1 MNIPEQK
8 QPPEPQKPAA
18 GAPFDP
24 VRTARE
30 LMRVSGE
37 AALATLTEHGFPFAS
52 LVAVASTTT
61 GEPILLISRLAQ
73 HSRNLA
79 RESKASLL
87 FSAPPQT
94 VDPLTAPRVT
104 VTGFVTAKEDNPHL
118 RWRYL
123 ARHPEAAGY
132 AAFADFGFHR
142 LEVTGAHLVAGFG
155 RIVDLTPKQLLG
167 DYEDALEVLEAEES
181 AIQHMNEDHAE
192 ALSLYAT
199 VLLGKPPGKWR
210 AVGID
215 PEGIDLR
222 AGRDSARLWYDRP
235 VKTAGALR
243 KVLADLAKDARAKA
257 AGRDR

>member
-1 MNIPEQK
+1 MNISEERGR
-8 QPPEPQKPAA
+8 PEPRKPAE

-30 LMRVSGE
+30 LIRVSGE
-37 AALATLTEHGFPFAS
+37 AALATLTEDGFPFAS
-52 LVAVASTTT
+52 LVAVATTT
-61 GEPILLISRLAQ
+61 AGEPILLISRLAQ

-79 RESKASLL
+79 REAKASLL

-118 RWRYL
+118 RRRYL
-123 ARHPEAAGY
+123 ARHPEAASY

-155 RIVDLTPKQLLG
+155 RIVDLTPAQLVP
-167 DYEDALEVLEAEES
+167 DNEDALEVLEAEES
-181 AIQHMNEDHAE
+181 AIRHMNEDHEE

-199 VLLGKPPGKWR
+199 VLLGKAPGRWR
-210 AVGID
+210 TVGID

-222 AGRDSARLWYDRP
+222 AGRDSARLWYP
-235 VKTAGALR
+235 EKVKTAGALR
-243 KVLADLAKDARAKA
+243 KVLADLAKEARSR
-257 AGRDR
+257 AGGR